1 MELQFRN
8 DGLGCLREVIC
19 QVKNEEQTQEVKL
32 PDAMP
37 DIGKVLGTWGQVL
50 LRGKEWRGSG
60 MSVSGGVM
68 AWVLYMPEGETEPR
82 TVETWIPFQIRWEF
96 PQTDRDG
103 AILAEALLKSID
115 ARSISA
121 RKLMVRSVVSVAGRA
136 LEPTVA
142 EVFVPDNIPED
153 LYLLRRTYP
162 MQIPS
167 EAGEKAF
174 NLDEELSLP
183 GSCQNPRRLLRYSM
197 TPEITD
203 LKIMADKV
211 VFRGTAYIRVL
222 CKCDDETLKSCDLE
236 IPFSQYGDLEREYDP
251 NAVAQIVPAITN
263 LDMEL
268 QENGMLRIK
277 AGLVG
282 QYVIYEQ
289 RLVEVV
295 QDAYSP
301 NRPVKLHTAQLQL
314 PSVLEQKRESIQ
326 VEQLLEGTTGELVD
340 VFCVA
345 EHPRLDRRGEAME
358 MEFPGAFQALYYD
371 GEGNLTSG
379 AVRWEQQR
387 KMDLPQEAG
396 LSATCRMSGLPQ
408 GESAM
413 GGTRMWET
421 LTLDTTATT
430 DAGVEMVTGMELGE
444 ATSPATDRPSL
455 ILRRV
460 GEESLWDMAKLYGST
475 EDAIRKA
482 NGLTDEPVPGQILII
497 PVA

>member
-8 DGLGCLREVIC
+8 DGLSCLREVIC
-19 QVKNEEQTQEVKL
+19 EVKNEEQTQEVKL
-32 PDAMP
+32 PDTMP
-37 DIGKVLGTWGQVL
+37 DIGKVLGSWGQVL

-68 AWVLYMPEGETEPR
+68 AWVLYMPEGETEPK
-82 TVETWIPFQIRWEF
+82 TVETWIPFQVRWDF

-115 ARSISA
+115 ARSVSA
-121 RKLMVRSVVSVAGRA
+121 RKLMVRSVVSVAGCA

-142 EVFVPDNIPED
+142 ELFIPDAVPED
-153 LYLLRRTYP
+153 VYLRKHTYP

-167 EAGEKAF
+167 ESGEKAF

-183 GSCQNPRRLLRYSM
+183 ASCQNPRRLLRYSM

-203 LKIMADKV
+203 QKIMADKV
-211 VFRGTAYIRVL
+211 VFRGMAYIRVL
-222 CKCDDETLKSCDLE
+222 CNCDDGSLKSCDLE

-251 NAVAQIVPAITN
+251 NAQSQIIPAMTN

-301 NRPVKLHTAQLQL
+301 NHPVKLHTARLQI
-314 PSVLEQKRESIQ
+314 PSVLERKQETIQ
-326 VEQLLEGTTGELVD
+326 AEQVLEGTAGELLD
-340 VFCVA
+340 VFCAA
-345 EHPRLDRRGEAME
+345 EHPRLNRRGEGFDLE
-358 MEFPGAFQALYYD
+358 LSGAFQALYYD
-371 GEGNLTSG
+371 TEGNLTGGS
-379 AVRWEQQR
+379 VRWTEER
-387 KMDLPQEAG
+387 RMAMPQEAK
-396 LSATCRMSGLPQ
+396 LSAACRMVGLPQ
-408 GESAM
+408 GDSGM
-413 GGTRMWET
+413 DGIRMRSNM
-421 LTLDTTATT
+421 LLDTVVTVDT
-430 DAGVEMVTGMELGE
+430 GVEMVTGLEMGE
-444 ATSPATDRPSL
+444 AVPPAPDRPSL

-460 GEESLWDMAKLYGST
+460 GDESLWDMAKLYGST
-475 EDAIRKA
+475 EEAIRSA
-482 NGLTDEPVPGQILII
+482 NNLTDDPIPGQILII

>member
-1 MELQFRN
+1 MEIKFRN
-8 DGLGCLREVIC
+8 DGLNCLREVIC

-32 PDAMP
+32 PDTMP
-37 DIGKVLGTWGQVL
+37 DIGKVLGSWGQVL

-68 AWVLYMPEGETEPR
+68 AWVLYLPEGETEPR

-103 AILAEALLKSID
+103 AILVDALLKSID
-115 ARSISA
+115 ARSVSA
-121 RKLMVRSVVSVAGRA
+121 RKLMVRAVVSVAGCA
-136 LEPTVA
+136 MEPTAV
-142 EVFVPDNIPED
+142 EVFAPDNIPED
-153 LYLLRRTYP
+153 VCLLRRTYP
-162 MQIPS
+162 MQIPRES
-167 EAGEKAF
+167 GEKAF
-174 NLDEELSLP
+174 NLDEELPLP
-183 GSCQNPRRLLRYSM
+183 GHCQNPRRLLRFSM
-197 TPEITD
+197 TPEVTD
-203 LKIMADKV
+203 VKIMADKV

-222 CKCDDETLKSCDLE
+222 CKCDGETLKSCDLE

-251 NAVAQIVPAITN
+251 NATVQIIPALTN

-268 QENGMLRIK
+268 EENGMLRIK

-289 RLVEVV
+289 KQVEVV

-314 PSVLEQKRESIQ
+314 PSVLEQKREHIQ
-326 VEQLLEGTTGELVD
+326 IEQVLEGMTGDLVD
-340 VFCVA
+340 VFSVA
-345 EHPRLDRRGEAME
+345 EHPRLDRRGEGVDLE
-358 MEFPGAFQALYYD
+358 LPGALQALYYD

-379 AVRWEQQR
+379 SVRWTQQHWVA
-387 KMDLPQEAG
+387 LPQEAK
-396 LSATCRMSGLPQ
+396 LTAACQMSGMPQ
-408 GESAM
+408 GEPGM
-413 GGTRMWET
+413 DGIRMWET

-430 DAGVEMVTGMELGE
+430 DTGVEMVTGLELGE
-444 ATSPATDRPSL
+444 VIPAATDRPSL

-475 EDAIRKA
+475 EEAIRNA
-482 NGLTDEPVPGQILII
+482 NNLTVDPVPGQILII

>member
-8 DGLGCLREVIC
+8 DGLSCLREVIC
-19 QVKNEEQTQEVKL
+19 EVKNEEQTQEVKL
-32 PDAMP
+32 PDTMP
-37 DIGKVLGTWGQVL
+37 DIGKVLGSWGQVL

-68 AWVLYMPEGETEPR
+68 AWVLLLPEGETEPR
-82 TVETWIPFQIRWEF
+82 TVEAWIPFQVRWDF

-115 ARSISA
+115 ARSVSA
-121 RKLMVRSVVSVAGRA
+121 RKLMVRAVVSVAGCA
-136 LEPTVA
+136 LEPKVA
-142 EVFVPDNIPED
+142 ELFLPDAVPED
-153 LYLLRRTYP
+153 VYLRKQTYP
-162 MQIPS
+162 MEIPRES
-167 EAGEKAF
+167 GEKAF
-174 NLDEELSLP
+174 HLDEEISLP
-183 GSCQNPRRLLRYSM
+183 AGCQNPRQLLRYSM
-197 TPEITD
+197 TPELTD
-203 LKIMADKV
+203 RKIMADKV

-222 CKCDDETLKSCDLE
+222 CECDDKSLKSCDLE

-251 NAVAQIVPAITN
+251 NAQAQIIPAITN

-289 RLVEVV
+289 RQVQVV

-301 NRPVKLHTAQLQL
+301 SRPVKLHTAKLQI
-314 PSVLEQKRESIQ
+314 PSVLERKQEMIQ
-326 VEQLLEGTTGELVD
+326 TEQVLEGTAGALLD

-345 EHPRLDRRGEAME
+345 EHPRLNRRGEGFE
-358 MEFPGAFQALYYD
+358 LELPGAFQALYYD
-371 GEGNLTSG
+371 TEGNLTGGS
-379 AVRWEQQR
+379 VRWTEER
-387 KMDLPQEAG
+387 TMAMPQEAG
-396 LSATCRMSGLPQ
+396 LTASCHMVGMPKGDAGMDGIHMYSNML
-408 GESAM
+408 
-413 GGTRMWET
+413 
-421 LTLDTTATT
+421 LDTIVTG
-430 DAGVEMVTGMELGE
+430 DAGVEMVTGLEIGE
-444 ATSPATDRPSL
+444 AAPPAPDRPSL

-460 GEESLWDMAKLYGST
+460 GDESLWDMAKLYGST

-482 NGLTDEPVPGQILII
+482 NGLTDEPVAGQILII